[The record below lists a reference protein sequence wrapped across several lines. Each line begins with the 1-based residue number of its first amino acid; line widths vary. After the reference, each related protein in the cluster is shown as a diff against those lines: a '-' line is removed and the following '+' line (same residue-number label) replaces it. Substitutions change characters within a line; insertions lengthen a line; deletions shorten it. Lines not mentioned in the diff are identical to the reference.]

1 MNIILFMGVFWS
13 IYGFL
18 GLFGIQIIPLKY
30 KGYDWTKSYIRCCGV
45 SWMLLGF
52 PWLIFVLLTHSM
64 NIDYFVVVIV
74 LIVIS
79 IPSLIYTV
87 AYDRTYKTML
97 RNDQE

>member
-13 IYGFL
+13 IYGIL

-30 KGYDWTKSYIRCCGV
+30 KGKDWTRSYIRCCGV

-52 PWLIFVLLTHSM
+52 PWLVFVLVTHSM
-64 NIDYFVVVIV
+64 NIDYYVAVIV
-74 LIVIS
+74 LIVVS

-87 AYDRTYKTML
+87 AYDRKYKTLL
-97 RNDQE
+97 RNAQK